1 MILSTGGFCEKNWV
15 NYGWELFDYVND
27 ARSASLGTANSAY
40 NISTPH
46 ASIINPSHLIKIQNN
61 VSLTHQSRFANMI
74 NSELIGFQLG
84 EKSDIININIIY
96 QGISKIPDT
105 RDMLLDWGEDG
116 QFGTNDSGEGNGVID
131 PGERL
136 DNSRIKFFSQYQLG
150 IHSAF
155 GSTIFGVPIGLGFK
169 ILSYSLDKKIGLGAG
184 LDIGYNKKINQ
195 IYKARIIKYIKS
207 GGIPIIAGFQG
218 VNDEGRVTTIGR
230 GGSDSSAIM
239 MAKFFKAEKCI
250 IYTDVEGVYTTDP
263 KKLEKA
269 KKIKVI
275 SYEEMLE
282 MASLGAK
289 VMQPVSIQDARLSRI
304 DIEVKSSFKNVSGT
318 LITKRK
324 NLINR
329 NIITGISSTQ
339 NDAKVTLVGVKD
351 KPGVAASIF
360 KPLSQNSI
368 NVDMVV
374 QNISANGKETD
385 LTFTIKNDDLVK
397 TRKITNSNK
406 KIKYKK
412 LLFDKNVSKVS
423 IIGVGMIT
431 TPGVTYRMFQA
442 LARNK
447 INIQVIST
455 SEIKISVLI
464 NKKNINKAIAALH
477 KEFKL
482 EI

>member
-1 MILSTGGFCEKNWV
+1 MKIVVLKFGGTSVGSIDRIKKVANLIIKYVKKKYKVIVVSSAMSGDTNNLV
-15 NYGWELFDYVND
+15 NK
-27 ARSASLGTANSAY
+27 SKK
-40 NISTPH
+40 IS
-46 ASIINPSHLIKIQNN
+46 NN
-61 VSLTHQSRFANMI
+61 FSNAEYDVLVS
-74 NSELIGFQLG
+74 
-84 EKSDIININIIY
+84 
-96 QGISKIPDT
+96 
-105 RDMLLDWGEDG
+105 
-116 QFGTNDSGEGNGVID
+116 SGEQVACSLIAGTLID
-131 PGERL
+131 KGYK
-136 DNSRIKFFSQYQLG
+136 SRSWMGWQI
-150 IHSAF
+150 
-155 GSTIFGVPIGLGFK
+155 PIITDDK
-169 ILSYSLDKKIGLGAG
+169 HKYS
-184 LDIGYNKKINQ
+184 KINQ
-195 IYKARIIKYIKS
+195 VFKNNIIRYLKS
-207 GGIPIIAGFQG
+207 DGIPIITGFQG
-218 VNDEGRVTTIGR
+218 INKKNRITTIGR

-239 MAKFFKAEKCI
+239 LAKFFKAERCI

-263 KKLEKA
+263 KKLDKA

-304 DIEVKSSFKNVSGT
+304 DIEVKSTFKNKSGT

-324 NLINR
+324 NIINR

-339 NDAKVTLVGVKD
+339 NDAKVTLVGIKD
-351 KPGVAASIF
+351 KPGIAASIF
-360 KPLSQNSI
+360 KPLSESSI

-374 QNISANGKETD
+374 QNISADGKETD
-385 LTFTIKNDDLVK
+385 LTFTIKNDDLNK
-397 TRKITNSNK
+397 TKKIINSNK
-406 KIKYKK
+406 KINYKK

-442 LARNK
+442 LANNK

-464 NKKNINKAIAALH
+464 DKKNINKAIYALH

-482 EI
+482 EL